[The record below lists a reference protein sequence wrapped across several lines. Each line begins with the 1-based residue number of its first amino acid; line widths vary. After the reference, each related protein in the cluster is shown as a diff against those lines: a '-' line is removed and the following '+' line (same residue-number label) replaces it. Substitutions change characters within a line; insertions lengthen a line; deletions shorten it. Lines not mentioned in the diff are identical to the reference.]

1 MHITRLN
8 VNAAN
13 NKLRKLKFKEG
24 DETVEAEPP
33 VDSNHVKQKRSYKP
47 KLFNVLGL

>member
-24 DETVEAEPP
+24 DETTVA
-33 VDSNHVKQKRSYKP
+33 
-47 KLFNVLGL
+47 